1 MKNLFNNQGIA
12 KRMFRKVEGLVWDLM
27 SGKIGIQGRDGI
39 YTLETTGEGAAARHN
54 ISLNP
59 IDGFGMSIPAFAI
72 NTPNAQVEVG
82 DIIVGSKGILG
93 YVTKKNE
100 ASLKILKQDGQET
113 TYTPVKTQVFGVDG
127 YMVVKSLTGL
137 LGAEGAAGLQGSLL
151 PLLMLGGDSGL
162 DLDNILPLLLLQGQ
176 GQGQTQGG
184 VGFNLQSALPLML
197 MSKGGLGGSGKMK
210 DLLPLLALSGGLGGN
225 GGGMAAM
232 LPLMLM
238 GGFGDDEDKAP
249 ASGQQANR
257 NVELPVRNGVPSL
270 TRTR

>member
-27 SGKIGIQGRDGI
+27 SGKIGIQGTDGI

-82 DIIVGSKGILG
+82 DIIVGTKGILG

-137 LGAEGAAGLQGSLL
+137 LGTEGAAGLQGSLL

-162 DLDNILPLLLLQGQ
+162 DLDNILPLLLLQ

-249 ASGQQANR
+249 AQTGR
-257 NVELPVRNGVPSL
+257 NIELPVKNGVPGL